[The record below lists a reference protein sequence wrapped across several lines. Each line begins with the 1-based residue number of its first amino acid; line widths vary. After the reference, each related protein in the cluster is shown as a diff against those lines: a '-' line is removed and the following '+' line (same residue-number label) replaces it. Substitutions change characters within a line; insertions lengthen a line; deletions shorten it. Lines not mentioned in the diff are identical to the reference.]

1 MTKNVARAMRK
12 KKMWFLSESVN
23 RNGLKEE
30 KNKKIGTER
39 DKSEAKM
46 KLFEKERKETKLKTV
61 GNSYMV
67 QWLGESTKKRLT
79 KC

>member
-1 MTKNVARAMRK
+1 M
-12 KKMWFLSESVN
+12 N

-46 KLFEKERKETKLKTV
+46 KLFEKERKETKLKAV
-61 GNSYMV
+61 GNSDLV
-67 QWLGESTKKRLT
+67 QRLGESTMKRLT
-79 KC
+79 KS